1 MKKLFL
7 SIFLLMTVFS
17 VSLFAQK
24 SNVSK
29 ANNLIMQEK
38 PDFKAARAAI
48 KQAFEHEKTKNDPKT
63 YYTAGMIGYQ
73 ENESYIKRAA
83 LGQTIDQVKKG
94 NAIKESYG
102 YFLKAYDLDQLPNKK
117 GKIRPKYS
125 RRIKDNLK
133 EYYNS
138 SWNLITWGAHLFDNK
153 DYKGAFEAFQ
163 IFLDIPKHP
172 VMNNEISMTDS
183 TYRMIKYY
191 SGLAATNMKDSK
203 KAIAIYEDLKDDN
216 YETKNVYQLLS
227 DEYRNI
233 QDTAKY
239 LATLEEG
246 FQLYNDEPWFLQNII
261 NHYIYTDKIKEASK
275 YLDRAIAQAPNVPQY
290 YYVKG
295 NVEERLGNID
305 VARKAFD
312 KALELQPDMADAH
325 AGIGRLIFN
334 QAVEIL
340 KAADNIRDNRLYNA
354 EVEKAN
360 EIFKKSQPY
369 FEKAVELNPKEID
382 YKQALKM
389 LYYRLGMTDKYDA
402 ITKEI
407 DSM

>member
-7 SIFLLMTVFS
+7 LISLMAAFS

-24 SNVSK
+24 ANVSK
-29 ANNLIMQEK
+29 AQSLIMQEK
-38 PDFKAARAAI
+38 PDFKAAREAI
-48 KQAFEHEKTKNDPKT
+48 KQAFEDEKTKNDAKT

-73 ENESYIKRAA
+73 ENDMYIKRTA
-83 LGQTIDQVKKG
+83 LGQTVDPVKKG
-94 NAIKESYG
+94 NAIKESYK

-117 GKIRPKYS
+117 GKIRPKFS
-125 RRIKDNLK
+125 KKIKENLK

-138 SWNLITWGAHLFDNK
+138 SWNLIAWGAHLFDNK

-191 SGLAATNMKDSK
+191 SGLTATNMKDSK

-233 QDTAKY
+233 QDTVNY
-239 LATLEEG
+239 LATLEKG
-246 FQLYNDEPWFLQNII
+246 FQLFNDEPWFLQNII
-261 NHYIYTDKIKEASK
+261 NHYIYSDKIEEASK
-275 YLDRAIAQAPNVPQY
+275 YLDRAIAQAPNVAQY
-290 YYVKG
+290 HYVKG
-295 NVEERLGNID
+295 NVEERLGNIQA
-305 VARKAFD
+305 ARSAFD
-312 KALELQPDMADAH
+312 KALELQPDMADSY

-334 QAVEIL
+334 EAVEIL
-340 KAADNIRDNRLYNA
+340 KAADHIRDNRLYNA

-360 EIFKKSQPY
+360 EIFKQSQPY
-369 FEKAVELNPKEID
+369 FEKAVELDPKEIEF
-382 YKQALKM
+382 KQALKM
-389 LYYRLGMTDKYDA
+389 LYYRLGMTEKYDA

-407 DSM
+407 DNM

>member
-7 SIFLLMTVFS
+7 LISLMAAFS

-24 SNVSK
+24 ANVSK
-29 ANNLIMQEK
+29 AQSLIMQEK
-38 PDFKAARAAI
+38 PDFKAAREAI
-48 KQAFEHEKTKNDPKT
+48 KQAFEDEKTKNDAKT

-73 ENESYIKRAA
+73 ENEMYIKRTA
-83 LGQTIDQVKKG
+83 LGQTVDPVKKG
-94 NAIKESYG
+94 NAIKESYK

-117 GKIRPKYS
+117 GKIRPKFS
-125 RRIKDNLK
+125 KKIKENLK

-138 SWNLITWGAHLFDNK
+138 SWNLIAWGAHLFDNK

-191 SGLAATNMKDSK
+191 SGLTATNMKDSK

-233 QDTAKY
+233 QDTVNY
-239 LATLEEG
+239 LATLEKG
-246 FQLYNDEPWFLQNII
+246 FQLFNDEPWFLQNII
-261 NHYIYTDKIKEASK
+261 NHYIYSDKIEEASK
-275 YLDRAIAQAPNVPQY
+275 YLDRAIAQAPNVAQY
-290 YYVKG
+290 HYVKG
-295 NVEERLGNID
+295 NVEERLGNIQA
-305 VARKAFD
+305 ARSAFD
-312 KALELQPDMADAH
+312 KALELQPDMADSY

-334 QAVEIL
+334 EAVEIL
-340 KAADNIRDNRLYNA
+340 KAADHIRDNRLYNA

-360 EIFKKSQPY
+360 EIFKQSQPY
-369 FEKAVELNPKEID
+369 FEKAVELDPKEIEF
-382 YKQALKM
+382 KQALKM
-389 LYYRLGMTDKYDA
+389 LYYRLGMTEKYDA